1 MYKKAI
7 YKEYTDATFT
17 KEKPRTTKT
26 KHLGI
31 LGPFITAEE
40 GDEIVVV
47 LKNMASR
54 NYSINPHGVFYR
66 YAM

>member
-1 MYKKAI
+1 MYRQF
-7 YKEYTDATFT
+7 TDATFST
-17 KEKPRTTKT
+17 QIPATEGR

-31 LGPFITAEE
+31 LGPMIMAEE

-66 YAM
+66 